1 MRILIA
7 EDHNATRLILEAA
20 VRSLGHDCV
29 SASDGEEAWQ
39 LFQNVDVDAVIS
51 DRMMPG
57 MDGLELCRRIRAN
70 GRTTY
75 TYFVFVTGFDE
86 KTEVIHGMEAG
97 ADDYLIKPLD
107 VDELKMRLLVAAR
120 VTSIHRELSRQ
131 SAELERLNHQLFE
144 QSRAD
149 PLTKL
154 GNRLKLRED
163 LEVIRV
169 RLQRYGHTYC
179 AVMCDIDGF
188 KAYNDSNGHLA
199 GDDVLCAVARIL
211 ISTSRGGDQAY
222 RYGGEEFLILLPE
235 QSVDSGLAAAERYR
249 RAVEKLAIPHVTS
262 SVKRVVTV
270 SAGVAALSQLET
282 KSVEAWLNEADAALY
297 RAKQLGRNC
306 VARYEKQPAILLPHC
321 SEAFGAETGVT
332 QRSSIIGTD

>member
-7 EDHNATRLILEAA
+7 EDHDATRLILEAA

-29 SASDGEEAWQ
+29 AASDGDEAWQ
-39 LFQNVDVDAVIS
+39 LFQNVDVDTVIS

-57 MDGLELCRRIRAN
+57 MDGVELCRRIRAD
-70 GRTTY
+70 GRAAY
-75 TYFVFVTGFDE
+75 TYFIFLTGFDE
-86 KTEVIHGMEAG
+86 KTEVIRGMEAG

-107 VDELKMRLLVAAR
+107 ADELKMRLLVAAR
-120 VTSIHRELSRQ
+120 VTSIHRKLSQQ

-144 QSRAD
+144 QSRTD

-154 GNRLKLRED
+154 GNRLRLRED
-163 LEVIRV
+163 LEVICARV
-169 RLQRYGHTYC
+169 KRYGHTYC
-179 AVMCDIDGF
+179 AVMCDVDFF

-199 GDDVLCAVARIL
+199 GDDVLSTVAQIL
-211 ISTSRGGDQAY
+211 ISTSRDGDQAY
-222 RYGGEEFLILLPE
+222 RYGGEEFLVLLPE

-249 RAVEKLAIPHVTS
+249 QAVEKLAIPHVTS
-262 SVKRVVTV
+262 PVKRVVTI
-270 SAGVAALSQLET
+270 SAGVASLSQRET

-297 RAKQLGRNC
+297 RAKQSGRNR

-321 SEAFGAETGVT
+321 QALGAEAGVM

>member
-29 SASDGEEAWQ
+29 SASDGGEAWQ

-70 GRTTY
+70 GRATY

-86 KTEVIHGMEAG
+86 KTEVVHGMEAG

-107 VDELKMRLLVAAR
+107 ADELRNRLLVAAR

-131 SAELERLNHQLFE
+131 SAELEGLNHQLFE

-154 GNRLKLRED
+154 GNRLRLRED
-163 LEVIRV
+163 LEAV
-169 RLQRYGHTYC
+169 RARIQRYGHTYC
-179 AVMCDIDGF
+179 AVMCDVDGF

-199 GDDVLCAVARIL
+199 GDDVLCAVARTL

-222 RYGGEEFLILLPE
+222 RYGGEEFLVLLPE
-235 QSVDSGLAAAERYR
+235 QSVDSGLAVAERYR
-249 RAVEKLAIPHVTS
+249 EAVEKLAIPHVTS
-262 SVKRVVTV
+262 PVNRVVTI
-270 SAGVAALSQLET
+270 SAGVASLSQLET

-297 RAKQLGRNC
+297 RAKQSGRNC
-306 VARYEKQPAILLPHC
+306 VAGHEGQRALP
-321 SEAFGAETGVT
+321 EPVAE
-332 QRSSIIGTD
+332 

>member
-57 MDGLELCRRIRAN
+57 MDGIELCRRIRAH
-70 GRTTY
+70 GRAY
-75 TYFVFVTGFDE
+75 TYFIFLTGFDE
-86 KTEVIHGMEAG
+86 KAEVVHGMEAG

-107 VDELKMRLLVAAR
+107 ADELRNRLLVAAR

-131 SAELERLNHQLFE
+131 SAELEGLNHQLFE

-154 GNRLKLRED
+154 GNRLRLRED
-163 LEVIRV
+163 LEAV
-169 RLQRYGHTYC
+169 RARIQRYGHTYC
-179 AVMCDIDGF
+179 AVMCDVDGF

-199 GDDVLCAVARIL
+199 GDDVLCAVARTL

-222 RYGGEEFLILLPE
+222 RYGGEEFLVLLPE
-235 QSVDSGLAAAERYR
+235 QSVDSGLAVAERYR
-249 RAVEKLAIPHVTS
+249 EAVEKLAIPHVAS
-262 SVKRVVTV
+262 PAKRVVTI
-270 SAGVAALSQLET
+270 SAGVASFSQLET

-297 RAKQLGRNC
+297 RAKELGRNR
-306 VARYEKQPAILLPHC
+306 VARYEKQPAILLPHFPHC
-321 SEAFGAETGVT
+321 SH
-332 QRSSIIGTD
+332 

>member
-7 EDHNATRLILEAA
+7 EDHDATRLILEAA

-29 SASDGEEAWQ
+29 AANDGEEAWQ

-57 MDGLELCRRIRAN
+57 MDGIELCRRIRAN
-70 GRTTY
+70 GRAAY
-75 TYFVFVTGFDE
+75 TYFIFLTGFEE

-107 VDELKMRLLVAAR
+107 VDELKVRLWVAGR
-120 VTSIHRELSRQ
+120 VTSIHRTLSQQ

-154 GNRLKLRED
+154 GNRLRLRED
-163 LEVIRV
+163 LEVISARV
-169 RLQRYGHTYC
+169 LRYGHTYC
-179 AVMCDIDGF
+179 AVMCDVDGF

-199 GDDVLCAVARIL
+199 GDDVLCSVARTL
-211 ISTSRGGDQAY
+211 VSTSRDGDQAY
-222 RYGGEEFLILLPE
+222 RFGGEEFLVLLPE
-235 QSVDSGLAAAERYR
+235 QSADSGLAAAERYC

-262 SVKRVVTV
+262 PVKRVVTI
-270 SAGVAALSQLET
+270 SAGVASLSRLET

-297 RAKQLGRNC
+297 RAKQLGRNR
-306 VARYEKQPAILLPHC
+306 VARYEQPRAMRSTSQLLI
-321 SEAFGAETGVT
+321 
-332 QRSSIIGTD
+332 RSSPP

>member
-57 MDGLELCRRIRAN
+57 MDGIELCRRIRAH
-70 GRTTY
+70 GRAY
-75 TYFVFVTGFDE
+75 TYFIFLTGFDE

-107 VDELKMRLLVAAR
+107 ADELRNRLLVAAR

-131 SAELERLNHQLFE
+131 SAELEGLNHQLFE

-154 GNRLKLRED
+154 GNRLRLRED
-163 LEVIRV
+163 LEAV
-169 RLQRYGHTYC
+169 RARIQRYGHTYC
-179 AVMCDIDGF
+179 AVMCDVDGF

-199 GDDVLCAVARIL
+199 GDDVLRAVARTL
-211 ISTSRGGDQAY
+211 KARVGTAT
-222 RYGGEEFLILLPE
+222 RYI
-235 QSVDSGLAAAERYR
+235 AAAARSFWSFCPNNRSTADWR
-249 RAVEKLAIPHVTS
+249 RPNGTARQS
-262 SVKRVVTV
+262 SNWRSRT
-270 SAGVAALSQLET
+270 
-282 KSVEAWLNEADAALY
+282 
-297 RAKQLGRNC
+297 
-306 VARYEKQPAILLPHC
+306 LP
-321 SEAFGAETGVT
+321 V
-332 QRSSIIGTD
+332 R

>member
-39 LFQNVDVDAVIS
+39 LFQNADVDAVIS

-70 GRTTY
+70 GRATY

-86 KTEVIHGMEAG
+86 KTEVVHGMEAG

-107 VDELKMRLLVAAR
+107 ADELRNRLLVAAR

-131 SAELERLNHQLFE
+131 SAELEGLNHQLFE

-154 GNRLKLRED
+154 GNRLRLRED
-163 LEVIRV
+163 LEAV
-169 RLQRYGHTYC
+169 RARIQRYGHTYC
-179 AVMCDIDGF
+179 AVMCDVDGF

-199 GDDVLCAVARIL
+199 GDDVLCAVARTL

-222 RYGGEEFLILLPE
+222 RYGGEEFLVLLPE
-235 QSVDSGLAAAERYR
+235 QSVDSGLAVAERYR
-249 RAVEKLAIPHVTS
+249 EAVEKLAIPHVTS
-262 SVKRVVTV
+262 LVERVVTI
-270 SAGVAALSQLET
+270 SAGVASLSQLET

-306 VARYEKQPAILLPHC
+306 VAGHEGQRALP
-321 SEAFGAETGVT
+321 EPVAE
-332 QRSSIIGTD
+332 

>member
-70 GRTTY
+70 GRATY

-131 SAELERLNHQLFE
+131 SAELEGLNHQLFE

-154 GNRLKLRED
+154 GNRLRLRED

-169 RLQRYGHTYC
+169 RVQRYGHTYC

-199 GDDVLCAVARIL
+199 GDDVLCTVARIL
-211 ISTSRGGDQAY
+211 ISTSREGDQAY

-262 SVKRVVTV
+262 SVKRVVTI
-270 SAGVAALSQLET
+270 SAGVASLSQLET

-306 VARYEKQPAILLPHC
+306 VARYEKQPAILLPHR
-321 SEAFGAETGVT
+321 SQAFGAETGVT